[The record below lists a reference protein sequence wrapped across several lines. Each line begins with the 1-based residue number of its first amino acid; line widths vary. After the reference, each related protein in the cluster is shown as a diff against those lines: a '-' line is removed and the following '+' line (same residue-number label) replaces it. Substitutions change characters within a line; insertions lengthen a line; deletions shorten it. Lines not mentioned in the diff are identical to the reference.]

1 MDEAGHPRV
10 GNHHTEAV
18 LEELVDRTHAML
30 RATPVVRRAAPALA
44 AAWHGLDRSHA
55 LYETRR
61 RAWQATH
68 GRRRRFPL
76 RVAFAPQAPRYF
88 NGAYQLCVR
97 LNVEIVPLA
106 EADVILHWADATHWA
121 APPPGLERRAI
132 NGRVR
137 DISKRHVNELH
148 GQVFGYDLDPDPG
161 ATQLVEKSDA
171 NATHDGRIVDHP
183 SGDLAVVTERLI
195 DNRLGD
201 HLVTDFRVAIMAG
214 RIVMCACRY
223 RPATNRF
230 LGSGYSLLAL
240 VVEPDAYFST
250 TEQTQLAAMCEA
262 IGADWAELDVLRDR
276 ASGRLYVV
284 DVNPTAGA
292 PFPSLT
298 APDLAAYWRLQ
309 EGGFAEL
316 LSAHAR

>member
-1 MDEAGHPRV
+1 MGS
-10 GNHHTEAV
+10 HHTEPV
-18 LEELVDRTHAML
+18 LEELVDRTHGVL

-44 AAWHGLDRSHA
+44 AAWHGLDRSHV

-68 GRRRRFPL
+68 GRRKHFPL

-97 LNVEIVPLA
+97 MNVDIVPLA
-106 EADVILHWADATHWA
+106 DADVTLHWADATLWGE
-121 APPPGLERRAI
+121 PPTRLDSRAI
-132 NGRVR
+132 NRRVR
-137 DISKRHVNELH
+137 DISKRHVNLLH
-148 GQVFGYDLDPDPG
+148 SQVFGYDLDPDPG

-171 NATHDGRIVDHP
+171 NATHDGHIVDRP
-183 SGDLAVVTERLI
+183 SGDPAVVTERLI

-201 HLVTDFRVAIMAG
+201 HLVTDFRVALMDG
-214 RIVMCACRY
+214 HIVISAVRY

-240 VVEPDAYFST
+240 VVDPDAYFSRP
-250 TEQTQLAAMCEA
+250 EQAGMAAMCAA

-276 ASGRLYVV
+276 ASDRLYVV

-292 PFPSLT
+292 PFPSLS

-309 EGGFAEL
+309 ERHFAEL
-316 LSAHAR
+316 LRAHAR